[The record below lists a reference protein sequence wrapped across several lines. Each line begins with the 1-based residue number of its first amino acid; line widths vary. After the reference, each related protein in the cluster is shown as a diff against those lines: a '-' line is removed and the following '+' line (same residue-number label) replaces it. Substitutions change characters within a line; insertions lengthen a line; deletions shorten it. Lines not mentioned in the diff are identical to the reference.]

1 MTKLSFLRDLEE
13 RAWRESNPR
22 PLEPES
28 NALSTELHAP
38 MQLLLY
44 PAGDESEG
52 LDQKF
57 KGWFRTLGRQSRPN
71 LAQARPIRDYQRP
84 IPGSP
89 VSYALANRGI
99 GPMFLRSLHLQQF
112 RNYAEQSVT
121 FGASKTILVGDNAQ
135 GKSNLLEA
143 VEILSTLKSH
153 RTSRDRDLV
162 QDGATLG
169 QIRAEID
176 RGQAHD
182 LGPIVLGMTLRS
194 SGRRTLQLNG
204 ETLRRQL
211 DAIGL
216 LNTVQFSSLDLDLVR
231 GSPAQRRD
239 WLDRL
244 LTQLEPYYAHLLSQ
258 YNRVLRQ
265 RNSLLKSGAAD
276 PAATATVPSSLALWD
291 SQLVALGT
299 RLMRRRARAIERL
312 RPIAQSWHERI
323 SGSQE
328 ALQIRYSPNVAYAET
343 RLPELNLLDANL
355 PEANLNLAE
364 PNLAEPNLAEPNL
377 DESPQDADSTANSR
391 ALPDPIT
398 DPAADS
404 VADSAAIQSAFFE
417 KLQQRAIAEHYQAT
431 SLVGPHRDEIE
442 LSINDTPARQY
453 GSQGQQRTLVL
464 ALKLAELNL
473 IDSVVGDPPILL
485 LDDVLAELDLHRQ
498 GQLLEAIHD
507 RFQTLIT
514 TTHLNAF
521 DNQWIDRSEIL
532 TVQSGK
538 LCQ

>member
-1 MTKLSFLRDLEE
+1 
-13 RAWRESNPR
+13 
-22 PLEPES
+22 
-28 NALSTELHAP
+28 
-38 MQLLLY
+38 
-44 PAGDESEG
+44 
-52 LDQKF
+52 
-57 KGWFRTLGRQSRPN
+57 
-71 LAQARPIRDYQRP
+71 
-84 IPGSP
+84 
-89 VSYALANRGI
+89 
-99 GPMFLRSLHLQQF
+99 MFLRTLHLQQF

-121 FGASKTILVGDNAQ
+121 FEASKTILVGENAQ

-143 VEILSTLKSH
+143 VEVLSTLKSH

-162 QDGATLG
+162 QDGATQS
-169 QIRAEID
+169 QIMTQLD
-176 RGQAHD
+176 RGGDQD
-182 LGPIVLGMTLRS
+182 LGPIELRMTLRS
-194 SGRRTLQLNG
+194 NGRRSLQLNG

-211 DAIGL
+211 DALGL

-244 LTQLEPYYAHLLSQ
+244 LTQLEPYYAHLLAQ

-265 RNSLLKSGAAD
+265 RNSLLKSGAAAPNQAID
-276 PAATATVPSSLALWD
+276 GIPSSLALWD

-312 RPIAQSWHERI
+312 RPIAQTWHEQI
-323 SGSQE
+323 SGSRE
-328 ALQIRYSPNVAYAET
+328 VLEIRYSPNVAHEAADFVHPE
-343 RLPELNLLDANL
+343 PEL
-355 PEANLNLAE
+355 E
-364 PNLAEPNLAEPNL
+364 PIALVETLVTEPPQSY
-377 DESPQDADSTANSR
+377 ESLERAPDRPPADPTDNT
-391 ALPDPIT
+391 PI
-398 DPAADS
+398 
-404 VADSAAIQSAFFE
+404 IQAAFFE

-442 LSINDTPARQY
+442 LTLNDTPARQY

-498 GQLLEAIHD
+498 RQLLDAIHD

-521 DNQWIDRSEIL
+521 EPQWINRSQIL

-538 LCQ
+538 ICQ

>member
-1 MTKLSFLRDLEE
+1 
-13 RAWRESNPR
+13 
-22 PLEPES
+22 
-28 NALSTELHAP
+28 
-38 MQLLLY
+38 
-44 PAGDESEG
+44 
-52 LDQKF
+52 
-57 KGWFRTLGRQSRPN
+57 
-71 LAQARPIRDYQRP
+71 
-84 IPGSP
+84 
-89 VSYALANRGI
+89 
-99 GPMFLRSLHLQQF
+99 MFLRTLHLQQF

-121 FGASKTILVGDNAQ
+121 FEASKTILVGENAQ

-143 VEILSTLKSH
+143 VEVLSTLKSH

-162 QDGATLG
+162 QDGSTHS
-169 QIRAEID
+169 QIMTQLD
-176 RGQAHD
+176 RGRDQD
-182 LGPIVLGMTLRS
+182 LGPIELRMILRS
-194 SGRRTLQLNG
+194 NGRRSLQLNG

-211 DAIGL
+211 DALGL

-244 LTQLEPYYAHLLSQ
+244 LTQLEPYYAHLLAQ

-265 RNSLLKSGAAD
+265 RNSLLKSGAAAPHPPIID
-276 PAATATVPSSLALWD
+276 GIPSSLALWD

-312 RPIAQSWHERI
+312 RPIAQTWHEQI
-323 SGSQE
+323 SGSRE
-328 ALQIRYSPNVAYAET
+328 ILEIRYSPNVAHEASEIA
-343 RLPELNLLDANL
+343 PELEPIALV
-355 PEANLNLAE
+355 AE
-364 PNLAEPNLAEPNL
+364 SAESYQ
-377 DESPQDADSTANSR
+377 SPDQPPDQPPDRPPADPSDNT
-391 ALPDPIT
+391 P
-398 DPAADS
+398 
-404 VADSAAIQSAFFE
+404 VIQAAFFE

-442 LSINDTPARQY
+442 LTLNDTPARQY

-498 GQLLEAIHD
+498 RQLLDAIHD

-521 DNQWIDRSEIL
+521 EPQWIDRSQIL

-538 LCQ
+538 ICQ

>member
-1 MTKLSFLRDLEE
+1 
-13 RAWRESNPR
+13 
-22 PLEPES
+22 
-28 NALSTELHAP
+28 
-38 MQLLLY
+38 
-44 PAGDESEG
+44 
-52 LDQKF
+52 
-57 KGWFRTLGRQSRPN
+57 
-71 LAQARPIRDYQRP
+71 
-84 IPGSP
+84 
-89 VSYALANRGI
+89 
-99 GPMFLRSLHLQQF
+99 MFLRTLHLQQF

-121 FGASKTILVGDNAQ
+121 FEASKTILVGENAQ

-143 VEILSTLKSH
+143 VEVLSTLKSH

-162 QDGATLG
+162 QDGAPHS
-169 QIRAEID
+169 QIMTQLD
-176 RGQAHD
+176 RGRDLA
-182 LGPIVLGMTLRS
+182 LGPIELRMTLRS
-194 SGRRTLQLNG
+194 NGRRSLQLNG

-211 DAIGL
+211 DALGL
-216 LNTVQFSSLDLDLVR
+216 INTVQFSSLDLDLVR

-244 LTQLEPYYAHLLSQ
+244 LTQLEPYYAHLLAQ

-265 RNSLLKSGAAD
+265 RNSLLKSGAAAPNQPVID
-276 PAATATVPSSLALWD
+276 GIPSSLALWD

-299 RLMRRRARAIERL
+299 RLMRRRSRAIERL
-312 RPIAQSWHERI
+312 RPIAQSWHEQI
-323 SGSQE
+323 SGSRE
-328 ALQIRYSPNVAYAET
+328 VLEIRYSPNVAHGAAFDVPPEPEFAPEPELEPIALVDQLVAEPT
-343 RLPELNLLDANL
+343 ESYGALEQAPDRLPA
-355 PEANLNLAE
+355 
-364 PNLAEPNLAEPNL
+364 
-377 DESPQDADSTANSR
+377 
-391 ALPDPIT
+391 
-398 DPAADS
+398 DPADNTS
-404 VADSAAIQSAFFE
+404 VIQAAFFE

-442 LSINDTPARQY
+442 LTLNDTPARQY

-498 GQLLEAIHD
+498 RQLLDAIHD

-521 DNQWIDRSEIL
+521 EPQWIDRSQIL

-538 LCQ
+538 ISK